1 MAAKCLRNGSR
12 ALFQQPSVGVDVKAH
27 FDVSPPA
34 FASGV
39 GFQSRDEV
47 WVVAVPVR
55 VRSREASG
63 PVIDSEL
70 QVQAVTL
77 SNIRD
82 EIEACVF
89 FRKSGN
95 HPSVWAFDGHCF
107 CR

>member
-1 MAAKCLRNGSR
+1 
-12 ALFQQPSVGVDVKAH
+12 
-27 FDVSPPA
+27 
-34 FASGV
+34 
-39 GFQSRDEV
+39 
-47 WVVAVPVR
+47 